1 MKTRIVAISSV
12 LLSIILMS
20 QVFDYTIMIVTL
32 IFHRNDSNEPP
43 RKEEH
48 VVGAMS
54 FRTTLKD
61 YVLSR
66 YLNEINGISTYH
78 VAMTNIKINNKTSID
93 RLEDSIHDIVSG
105 ARNPTTIKVWF
116 NDPGSGMN
124 SDYDVRRRRNVSS
137 GILDDGSVGI
147 RLGPLYSISKNALY
161 KLFYRI
167 STPTVEGGKM
177 LFTDKS
183 SFRKWVWQHVV
194 LKNVAVGIVA
204 NMELQSEMSV
214 NTFSELIIGVWFHV
228 HGKNVDLLRNTIEY
242 QKDIRVWASH
252 NMELIPLETIGACV
266 SQRKL

>member
-1 MKTRIVAISSV
+1 MGCCCFLWCALYNHNNTSFR
-12 LLSIILMS
+12 L
-20 QVFDYTIMIVTL
+20 TIMIVTL

-48 VVGAMS
+48 IVGAMS
-54 FRTTLKD
+54 FGTTMKD

-66 YLNEINGISTYH
+66 YLNEINGNSTYH

-93 RLEDSIHDIVSG
+93 RLEDSIHDIVSSE
-105 ARNPTTIKVWF
+105 RNHTTIKVWL
-116 NDPGSGMN
+116 NDPGTGTN

-137 GILDDGSVGI
+137 GILDDSSVGI

-161 KLFYRI
+161 KMFYRI
-167 STPTVEGGKM
+167 STPTVEDGKM
-177 LFTDKS
+177 LFTDKA

-194 LKNVAVGIVA
+194 LKTVVVGIVA
-204 NMELQSEMSV
+204 NIELKSEMSV

-252 NMELIPLETIGACV
+252 NLELIPLETIGACV